1 MLKKQ
6 LRLTAIGF
14 MLAFLISLCQH
25 FLSHLDPETNPV
37 TIKLSGW
44 GDPIERRLLK
54 QVLQDFE
61 AKHPQIKVKYEVI
74 AEQYMDVIQ
83 ARLIGDAAPDVFYLD
98 ALQAP
103 LLMDKNVLE
112 PLDRY
117 IIPAFE
123 LADFEENFLSPFKY
137 DAHLYGLPKD
147 YSTLALFYNK
157 KALATEGL
165 NHPPETWDELLAYS
179 RQLTID
185 RNGDGKSEQYG
196 FGVTPELARLSYM
209 IKAFG
214 GQVVDE
220 LGNAAFASD
229 GSLAGLRLIVD
240 QYRRDRTSI
249 RASDV
254 GAKTGGEML
263 GKGKVAMVI
272 EGSWVIP
279 FLRENFPQ
287 MEFGT
292 AEVPRIN
299 GRPGT
304 MMLTVAYVMNRES
317 KHKQAAWEL
326 IAHLTGQEGMAKW
339 ASAGLVLP
347 TRRSVAEKLGY
358 QRDPLKAAFIAG
370 VNYATTW
377 QIGQH
382 PALVMNHFNNQFF
395 SALLGQQTLEQAM
408 RRAQEAANE
417 QIQAAQ

>member
-1 MLKKQ
+1 MLRKQ
-6 LRLTAIGF
+6 FKLIAIGF
-14 MLAFLISLCQH
+14 ILAFLISVSQN
-25 FLSHLDPETNPV
+25 FLSHLDSKTHPV

-61 AKHPQIKVKYEVI
+61 TTHPNIKVKYEVI

-83 ARLIGDAAPDVFYLD
+83 ARLIGNAAPDVFYLD
-98 ALQAP
+98 AIQAP

-112 PLDRY
+112 PLDQY
-117 IIPAFE
+117 ITSSFK
-123 LADFEENFLSPFKY
+123 LADFEENFLSPFKN
-137 DAHLYGLPKD
+137 DAHIYGLPKD
-147 YSTLALFYNK
+147 YSTLVLFYNK
-157 KALATEGL
+157 KALAAEGL

-179 RQLTID
+179 KRLTID
-185 RNGDGKSEQYG
+185 RNEDGKIDQYG
-196 FGVTPELARLSYM
+196 FGITPELARLSYI

-214 GQVVDE
+214 GQVVDK
-220 LGNAAFASD
+220 LGYAAFASD
-229 GSLAGLRLIVD
+229 EGLAGLRLIVD

-254 GAKTGGEML
+254 GAKVGGEML

-299 GRPGT
+299 GKPGT
-304 MMLTVAYVMNRES
+304 MMLTVAYVMNRQS
-317 KHKQAAWEL
+317 KQKQAAWEL
-326 IAHLTGQEGMAKW
+326 IAHLTGQKGMTQW

-347 TRRSVAEKLGY
+347 TRRSVAEGLGY
-358 QRDPLKAAFIAG
+358 HLDPLRSAFLAG
-370 VNYATTW
+370 ISYATTW
-377 QIGQH
+377 QIGQY
-382 PALVMNHFNNQFF
+382 PSLVMNHFNNQFL
-395 SALLGQQTLEQAM
+395 SALLGQQPLEQAT
-408 RRAQEAANE
+408 RKAQEAANE
-417 QIQAAQ
+417 QIQAAK